1 MPSNQPRLKK
11 LSNCENNAIIHL
23 TGTEFGIFTLLRKAL
38 ASVNEPMVEIFCSGL
53 KSEVNV
59 SVLSVLVMHVCI

>member
-23 TGTEFGIFTLLRKAL
+23 TGTEGGIFTLLHKTL
-38 ASVNEPMVEIFCSGL
+38 ASVNEPMVEIFCGGL
-53 KSEVNV
+53 KGERQRIGPINV
-59 SVLSVLVMHVCI
+59 GYVCI